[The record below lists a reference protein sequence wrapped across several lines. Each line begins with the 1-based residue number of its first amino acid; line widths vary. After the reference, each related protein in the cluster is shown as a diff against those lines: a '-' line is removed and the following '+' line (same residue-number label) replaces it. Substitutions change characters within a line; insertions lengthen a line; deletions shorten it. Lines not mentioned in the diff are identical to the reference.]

1 MRYALVV
8 DDEVIITTL
17 IREVLEHHD
26 FEVRTA
32 ASAAE
37 AQKTLRYFEPDIAVI
52 DLHLGQGPSGFDV
65 AHFIAE
71 EHPYTALLL
80 LSKFPATEFI
90 GYGKADAPE
99 TATAISK
106 DEIRNTASFIA
117 AIELAISGNSIT
129 PRSSNESPL
138 SALSKSNKDVV
149 HLVAQGLS
157 NKEIA
162 AKRGTT
168 ISAVEQALTQIY
180 QQLGISQLEGVNPR
194 AEVMRIYIQAAGIPA
209 REI

>member
-1 MRYALVV
+1 M
-8 DDEVIITTL
+8 IITTL

-26 FEVRTA
+26 FDVRTA
-32 ASAAE
+32 VSAAE
-37 AQKTLRYFEPDIAVI
+37 AQKTLRYFEPDIAII

-71 EHPYTALLL
+71 THPYTALLL

-90 GYGKADAPE
+90 GYGQADAPE
-99 TATAISK
+99 NATAISK
-106 DEIRNTASFIA
+106 DEIRNTESFMA
-117 AIELAISGNSIT
+117 AIELAISDNPSTSRG
-129 PRSSNESPL
+129 SNETPL
-138 SALSKSNKDVV
+138 SLLSKSNKDVV

-162 AKRGTT
+162 TKRGTT
-168 ISAVEQALTQIY
+168 ISAVEQSLTQIY
-180 QQLGISQLEGVNPR
+180 QQLGINRLDGVNPR